1 MTIVLPD
8 GDRLDPNELAEYAVD
23 LTFGDFKRRPE
34 PLPYHKGGRAAQAA
48 AHRSAVRRERHD
60 ARALAR
66 RVKGGQ

>member
-1 MTIVLPD
+1 MTITLPD

-23 LTFGDFKRRPE
+23 LTFGEFKRRPE
-34 PLPYHKGGRAAQAA
+34 PLPYNAGGKQARAA
-48 AHRSAVRRERHD
+48 AHRAAVRRERHD